1 MTYKK
6 VFDTNYWMVRQ
17 NNIKY

>member
-17 NNIKY
+17 NSPKH